1 VAILRAGS
9 RDQALTPLAGSTPKL
24 FMGDSGSYVRTAL
37 IGYLI
42 YDMQSYQADEITKA
56 FMRATL

>member
-1 VAILRAGS
+1 
-9 RDQALTPLAGSTPKL
+9 
-24 FMGDSGSYVRTAL
+24 MGDSGSYVRTAL